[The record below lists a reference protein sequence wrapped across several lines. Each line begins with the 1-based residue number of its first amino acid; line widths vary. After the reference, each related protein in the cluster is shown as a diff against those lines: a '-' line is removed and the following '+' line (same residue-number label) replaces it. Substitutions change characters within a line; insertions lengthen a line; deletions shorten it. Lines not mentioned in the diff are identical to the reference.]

1 VSARPIPAEQ
11 VENDASSIESVHA
24 RLEPIWRNKPGFWGW
39 MTSVNHKSIALR
51 SIITAFVF
59 FALAGVEAALMR
71 AQLARPD
78 NSLIGPDRYNQLF
91 TVHGSTMMFL
101 FAVPVV
107 QSVALYL
114 VPMMIGTRNV
124 AFPRLNAFGYWTY
137 LIGGVLLYVGLFTNT
152 GPDQGWFS
160 YVPLAGPE
168 FSPGKRVD
176 IWAQMITFTEIA
188 AIVAA
193 IEVIATVFKQRAPG
207 MSLNRVPL
215 FVWAMVVMSF
225 MVLIAMP
232 YVATASMML
241 AMDRLIATQFF
252 NHAEGGDALLWQH
265 LFWFFAHPEVYII
278 FIPAL
283 GMVSS
288 IVATF
293 SRRPV
298 FGYTAC
304 VLSMVSIGFLS
315 FGLWVHHMFATP
327 LPQTGQSFF
336 TAASAMIAIPTGV
349 TIFCWIATIWSGRPR
364 FDTPMLFVLGFIALF
379 VVGGLSGLM
388 LAAVPVDLQLTDTF
402 FLPGH
407 IHYVLLGGMVFP
419 LLGAVHYWF
428 PKVTGRLMSE
438 RLGKLSFWLLF
449 IGVNVT
455 FFPQLLLGVGG
466 MPRRVYTYPAD
477 SSWAGLNLTSTIG
490 AGILA
495 LGLIV
500 LVVNVAR
507 ALAAGPAAGA
517 DPWGGETLEWA
528 VSSPAPDYNFAYIP
542 IVHGRS
548 ALWTDARE
556 LDAVSGLREDRRE
569 VLQTTMLDAAP
580 DSRHEHPD
588 PTIIP
593 LLAAIAVGITLIWG
607 IFDPIGFAVGS
618 VIAFPILIVWGW
630 PKETKPNTHEI
641 AEVPQ

>member
-1 VSARPIPAEQ
+1 MSARPLPREQ
-11 VENDASSIESVHA
+11 VERDTRSIESVHA
-24 RLEPIWRNKPGFWGW
+24 RLEPVWRNKPGLWGW
-39 MTSVNHKSIALR
+39 LTSVNHKSIALR
-51 SIITAFVF
+51 SIITAFAF
-59 FALAGVEAALMR
+59 FALAGVEAAFMR
-71 AQLARPD
+71 AQLARPES
-78 NSLIGPDRYNQLF
+78 SLIGPDRYNQLF
-91 TVHGSTMMFL
+91 TTHGTTMMFL
-101 FAVPVV
+101 FAVPMV
-107 QSVALYL
+107 QSVALYF

-137 LIGGVLLYVGLFTNT
+137 LIGGVLIYVAFFLNT

-160 YVPLAGPE
+160 YVPLAGPG

-193 IEVIATVFKQRAPG
+193 IEIIVTVFKQRAPG

-225 MVLIAMP
+225 MVLVAMP

-252 NHAEGGDALLWQH
+252 NYAEGGDALLWQH

-283 GMVSS
+283 GMISS

-298 FGYTAC
+298 FGYPAM
-304 VLSMVSIGFLS
+304 VLSMVAVGFLS

-349 TIFCWIATIWSGRPR
+349 QIFCWIATIWSGRPR
-364 FDTPMLFVLGFIALF
+364 FDTPMLYVLGFIALF
-379 VVGGLSGLM
+379 LIGGLSGLM
-388 LAAVPVDLQLTDTF
+388 IAAVPVDLQLTDTF

-407 IHYVLLGGMVFP
+407 IHYVLIGGMVFP
-419 LLGAVHYWF
+419 LLGGLHYWF
-428 PKVTGRLMSE
+428 PKITGRMLSE
-438 RLGKLSFWLLF
+438 RLGKTSFWLLF
-449 IGVNVT
+449 IAVNLT
-455 FFPQLLLGVGG
+455 FFPQLLLGMAG
-466 MPRRVYTYPAD
+466 MPRRVYTYLAD
-477 SSWAGLNLTSTIG
+477 TGWGPLNLTSSIG
-490 AGILA
+490 AALIALSLLILA
-495 LGLIV
+495 INIV
-500 LVVNVAR
+500 R
-507 ALAAGPAAGA
+507 ALVAGPAAGA

-542 IVHGRS
+542 IVRGRS
-548 ALWTDARE
+548 ALWAGGSE
-556 LDAVSGLREDRRE
+556 LDAVAGLREDRRE
-569 VLQTTMLDAAP
+569 VLQTTMLDAVP

-588 PTIIP
+588 PTITP
-593 LLAAIAVGITLIWG
+593 LLTALGVGLTLIWG
-607 IFDPIGFAVGS
+607 IFDPIGFAVGGA
-618 VIAFPILIVWGW
+618 VTAVALIAWGW
-630 PKETKPNTHEI
+630 PKKPKPNTHEI
-641 AEVPQ
+641 VEVPE